1 MATMLMDNQNI
12 KILIIVLL
20 GIFIAAG
27 CAIKP
32 IPLKPKQVENRVDH
46 DLSKLYKKQI
56 AITEPLNLWDIIARA
71 LKYNLAHRV
80 KVMEIAL
87 KERSLEVS
95 NYKMLPDL
103 VLAAGYQERSNDS
116 GGIYQSLI
124 TGQQSLEAS
133 TTEPRDHSVISFNV
147 VLNVLDF
154 GISYAVAQ
162 QLGNEVLIA
171 KERRRRMVQTMIKEI
186 QSYYWQTVAA
196 QRLLPSLEIL
206 LNDIQL
212 LLAGSKE
219 QIQESEKIL
228 SYRKR
233 LLETYQELFMLQ
245 GELSQANTQLA
256 MLMNLPPGTA
266 YDVEIPENYEIPTL
280 KVSLE
285 DLESQALLNQPLLRE
300 ADYLKR
306 INQLEIKKS
315 ILRLFPGLEVSWG
328 GYYSS
333 NQFLSNQKWRQAGL
347 QISWNLLNVFTG
359 GLAQKK
365 ATEAQLALGDHQR
378 MALSMAVLTELWFSY
393 HKYKIALEDF
403 KLVQDLYGVEDQ
415 LQKLENNEF
424 EMIFVRANKLK
435 SQINRELAYAKV
447 HTALAQ
453 VRFVAG
459 LDPMPGTL
467 MMRAVK

>member
-1 MATMLMDNQNI
+1 ML
-12 KILIIVLL
+12 ILKTNLKKLFVIFL
-20 GIFIAAG
+20 GLFLAVG
-27 CAIKP
+27 CAVKP
-32 IPLKPKQVENRVDH
+32 IALKPKPVENRVDK
-46 DLSKLYKKQI
+46 DLSKLYKQQI
-56 AITEPLNLWDIIARA
+56 AITKPLNLWDVIARA

-87 KERSLEVS
+87 KERLLEVA

-133 TTEPRDHSVISFNV
+133 TTEPRDNAVISFNV

-154 GISYAVAQ
+154 GISYVVAQ

-171 KERRRRMVQTMIKEI
+171 KERRRQMVQTMIKEI
-186 QSYYWQTVAA
+186 QGYYWQTVAA
-196 QRLLPSLEIL
+196 QRLLPSIDKL
-206 LNDIQL
+206 LDDIQVL
-212 LLAGSKE
+212 LVRSKE
-219 QIQESEKIL
+219 QINESEKIL

-233 LLETYQELFMLQ
+233 LLETYQQFVMLQ
-245 GELSQANTQLA
+245 GELSQAKTQLA
-256 MLMNLPPGTA
+256 RLMNLPPGTA
-266 YDVEIPENYEIPTL
+266 YDVVVPDNYEIPTL

-300 ADYLKR
+300 ADYQKR

-315 ILRLFPGLEVSWG
+315 ILRLFPGLEISWG

-333 NQFLSNQKWRQAGL
+333 NQFLSNPKWRQAGL

-359 GLAQKK
+359 GLANKK
-365 ATEAQLALGDHQR
+365 ASEARLILSDHQR

-403 KLVQDLYGVEDQ
+403 KLAQDLSGVEKQ
-415 LQKLENNEF
+415 LYKLQYDDF
-424 EMIFVRANKLK
+424 EMIFIRAKKLL
-435 SQINRELAYAKV
+435 SEINRELAYAKV
-447 HTALAQ
+447 HTTLAQ
-453 VRFVAG
+453 IRFIAG

-467 MMRAVK
+467 MMRVLK